1 MRAARGSKQRSRGPE
16 MVRFAWLTLWA
27 FLRISTNPWVF
38 EHPLSTAEAE
48 AMVSSW
54 LAQARRRHSRAG
66 RAALGDSARAD
77 ARGPDHRPARHGR
90 HHRRDCAGTRRHA
103 LYNGPRLPPLCR
115 AQMDESARRSR
126 LTAARF
132 CLAFTLCLREFHELS
147 RISFDE
153 R

>member
-54 LAQARRRHSRAG
+54 LAQPVAGILEPGERHWEILPGLMREGQTTGPFVMDAVI
-66 RAALGDSARAD
+66 AAIALE
-77 ARGPDHRPARHGR
+77 HG
-90 HHRRDCAGTRRHA
+90 A
-103 LYNGPRLPPLCR
+103 
-115 AQMDESARRSR
+115 
-126 LTAARF
+126 
-132 CLAFTLCLREFHELS
+132 TLCTTDHDFS
-147 RISFDE
+147 RFAGLKWTNPLAV
-153 R
+153 RG